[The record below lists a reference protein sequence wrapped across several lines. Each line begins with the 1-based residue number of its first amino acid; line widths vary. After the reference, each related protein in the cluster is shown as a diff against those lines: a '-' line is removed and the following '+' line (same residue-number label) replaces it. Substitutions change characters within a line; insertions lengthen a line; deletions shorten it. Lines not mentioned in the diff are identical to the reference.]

1 MVRVSADSLVE
12 LRKRRSAKWRTFAED
27 VLPLPVAEMDYPI
40 AKPIRD
46 VVIDMVKRSDTG
58 YSGIAPELPQAFA
71 NYAQRNWNWTVNK
84 DQFYLTTDV
93 GVAGVEVLRLWT
105 EPGDK
110 VVINTPVYLNFFTWI
125 KEAKCEAVDVPL
137 NHVGDEWSLD
147 LAGLEDAFAAG
158 AKAYILCHPHNPVG
172 YVFTLDELEK
182 IAELAKKYSVLVIS
196 DEIHAPLM
204 FSGTKFIPY
213 LNVSETAR
221 ETGLCITSASKS
233 WNLAGL
239 KCAQIVADN
248 STINDRLLKLP
259 IASPWRSSLLG
270 VWASIAAYN
279 QGEPWLKAVLK
290 NVDEN
295 RHYLNKLLKKHLP
308 KAKYTVPQSTYLAW
322 IDLSAYGH
330 EEVSTL
336 LLDKGRVALSGGT
349 DFGGVGKD
357 FVRLNLAT
365 SKEIIKEAVL
375 RMASVLED

>member
-1 MVRVSADSLVE
+1 
-12 LRKRRSAKWRTFAED
+12 
-27 VLPLPVAEMDYPI
+27 MDFPI

-46 VVIDMVKRSDTG
+46 VLIDMVKRSDTG

-84 DQFYLTTDV
+84 DQFYLATDV

-125 KEAKCEAVDVPL
+125 KEAKCEVVDVPL
-137 NHVGDEWSLD
+137 NHLGDEWSLD

-172 YVFTLDELEK
+172 HVFTLDELEK
-182 IAELAKKYSVLVIS
+182 IAELAKKYGVLVIS

-204 FSGTKFIPY
+204 FSGAEFIPY
-213 LNVSETAR
+213 LNVSDTAR

-248 STINDRLLKLP
+248 SAINDRLLQLP
-259 IASPWRSSLLG
+259 ISSPWRSSLFG

-279 QGEPWLKAVLK
+279 QGEPWLNAVLK
-290 NVDEN
+290 NIDEN
-295 RHYLNKLLKKHLP
+295 RHYLGKLLKKHLP
-308 KAKYTVPQSTYLAW
+308 KAKYSVPQSTYLAW

-330 EEVSTL
+330 EEVATL
-336 LLDKGRVALSGGT
+336 LLDKGRVALSNGA
-349 DFGGVGKD
+349 DFGGAGKD
-357 FVRLNLAT
+357 FVRFNLAT
-365 SKEIIKEAVL
+365 SKDIIKEAVI

>member
-1 MVRVSADSLVE
+1 MAKVSADSLEV
-12 LRKRRSAKWRTFAED
+12 LRKRTSAKWRTFPED

-40 AKPIRD
+40 AKPIRE
-46 VVIDMVKRSDTG
+46 VLIDMIKRSDTG

-71 NYAQRNWNWTVNK
+71 NYAKRNWDWTINK
-84 DQFYLTTDV
+84 DQFYLATDV

-105 EPGDK
+105 QPGDK

-137 NHVGDEWSLD
+137 LHLGDEWALN
-147 LAGLEDAFAAG
+147 LAGLEEAFAAG

-172 YVFTLDELEK
+172 IVFTLDELEK
-182 IAELAKKYSVLVIS
+182 IAELAKKYNVLVIS
-196 DEIHAPLM
+196 DEIHAPLT
-204 FSGTKFIPY
+204 FSEAKFVPY
-213 LNVSETAR
+213 LKVSDTAR
-221 ETGLCITSASKS
+221 ETGLCITSASKA

-248 STINDRLLKLP
+248 SAINDRLLQLP
-259 IASPWRSSLLG
+259 LASPWRTSLLG

-290 NVDEN
+290 NIDDN
-295 RHYLNKLLKKHLP
+295 RHYLAKLLKKHLP
-308 KAKYTVPQSTYLAW
+308 KAKYTVPNSTYLAW
-322 IDLSAYGH
+322 IDLSAYGQ
-330 EEVSTL
+330 EEVAKL
-336 LLDKGRVALSGGT
+336 LLDKGRVAVSNGV
-349 DFGGVGKD
+349 DFGGAGKD

-365 SKEIIKEAVL
+365 SKEIIKDAVI

>member
-105 EPGDK
+105 EPEDK

-172 YVFTLDELEK
+172 HVFTLDELEK